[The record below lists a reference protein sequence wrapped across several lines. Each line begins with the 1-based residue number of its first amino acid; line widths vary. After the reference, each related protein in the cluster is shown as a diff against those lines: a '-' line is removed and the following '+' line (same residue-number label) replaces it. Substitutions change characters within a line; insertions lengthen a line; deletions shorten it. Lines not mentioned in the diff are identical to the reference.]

1 MRFPYRWY
9 HESKVYLWTQG
20 IYTAPQHH
28 SIFTE
33 FTMNAATITQ
43 AQEPTLRHDIGA
55 LFIAARNFCEELF
68 TAHGGWFVRRD
79 DALAGRR
86 EMLALAAESE
96 AHSPNLA
103 AELRYFANR

>member
-1 MRFPYRWY
+1 
-9 HESKVYLWTQG
+9 
-20 IYTAPQHH
+20 
-28 SIFTE
+28 
-33 FTMNAATITQ
+33 MNAATIAQ